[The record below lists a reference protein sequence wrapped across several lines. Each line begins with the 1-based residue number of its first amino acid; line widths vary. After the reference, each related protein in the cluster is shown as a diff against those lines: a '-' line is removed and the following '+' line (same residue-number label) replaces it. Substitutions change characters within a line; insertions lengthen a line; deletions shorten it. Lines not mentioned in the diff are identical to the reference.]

1 MRQVAGFLGLFAL
14 LTVTAGYG
22 GRQTTTTTGDVTTTV
37 VQDSQWVTAA
47 ISAGAVLIN
56 SAAAAWITHYFTGRT
71 ERRRQQHAALEVAK
85 RDHEAKPAH
94 EQRIRE
100 QVIATS
106 TTISKML
113 QDFRAKIGEAT
124 EAPDTL
130 AVTLLYDE
138 CAAVVRRHHDDAL
151 PVIEVMPDLELRQRA
166 NAVFEAHG
174 EWAAGTAEALSN
186 SRGDR
191 MPQGWTSVATAG
203 RAAGVWSAFS
213 PECTSGAFGRPKP
226 WGCPSRI

>member
-1 MRQVAGFLGLFAL
+1 MRQIASRLGLLGL
-14 LTVTAGYG
+14 LVVISGCG

-47 ISAGAVLIN
+47 ISAGAVLIS

-71 ERRRQQHAALEVAK
+71 EQRRQRHADVQEAAK
-85 RDHEAKPAH
+85 REHEVKLTH

-124 EAPDTL
+124 EAPETL
-130 AVTLLYDE
+130 AATLLYDE
-138 CAAVVRRHHDDAL
+138 CSAAVRRHHDDAL

-166 NAVFEAHG
+166 NAVFDAYG

-186 SRGDR
+186 LTRRPD
-191 MPQGWTSVATAG
+191 
-203 RAAGVWSAFS
+203 AAGLDGTREQFYERARRVISDA
-213 PECTSGAFGRPKP
+213 SG
-226 WGCPSRI
+226 

>member
-1 MRQVAGFLGLFAL
+1 MRQAASRLGLLGFLM
-14 LTVTAGYG
+14 VIAGCG

-47 ISAGAVLIN
+47 ISAGAVLVS

-71 ERRRQQHAALEVAK
+71 ERRRQQHADALEAAK
-85 RDHEAKPAH
+85 RDHEVKLAH

-130 AVTLLYDE
+130 AATLLYDE

-166 NAVFEAHG
+166 NAVFDAYG

-186 SRGDR
+186 LTRRPD
-191 MPQGWTSVATAG
+191 
-203 RAAGVWSAFS
+203 AAGLDGTREQFYERARRVIGDA
-213 PECTSGAFGRPKP
+213 SG
-226 WGCPSRI
+226 

>member
-1 MRQVAGFLGLFAL
+1 MRQAASRLGLLGFLM
-14 LTVTAGYG
+14 VIAGCG

-47 ISAGAVLIN
+47 ISAGAVLVS

-71 ERRRQQHAALEVAK
+71 ERRRQQHADALEAAK
-85 RDHEAKPAH
+85 RDHEVKLAH

-124 EAPDTL
+124 EAPESL
-130 AVTLLYDE
+130 AATLLYDE

-151 PVIEVMPDLELRQRA
+151 PVIEVMPDLALRQRA
-166 NAVFEAHG
+166 NAVFDAYG

-186 SRGDR
+186 LTRRPD
-191 MPQGWTSVATAG
+191 
-203 RAAGVWSAFS
+203 AAGLDGTREQFYERARRVISDA
-213 PECTSGAFGRPKP
+213 SG
-226 WGCPSRI
+226 